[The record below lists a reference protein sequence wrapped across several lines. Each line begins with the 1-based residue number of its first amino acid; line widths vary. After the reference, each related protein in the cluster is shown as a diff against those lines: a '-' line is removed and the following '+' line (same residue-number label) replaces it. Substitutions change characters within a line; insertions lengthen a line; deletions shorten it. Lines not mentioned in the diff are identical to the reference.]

1 MNEGPIE
8 FLGARDTSLLEKLF
22 PEIIFILQLDYKSVQ
37 PNGNYTVVFYFLS
50 AGSQQ
55 LLIG

>member
-37 PNGNYTVVFYFLS
+37 PKGNYTVVFYFL
-50 AGSQQ
+50 
-55 LLIG
+55 